1 MVNMLASLPKETVT
15 PDRGKEFSG
24 YPELTEKLN
33 VEVYFPD
40 PHAP

>member
-1 MVNMLASLPKETVT
+1 MVNMLESLPKETVT
-15 PDRGKEFSG
+15 PDRDKEFSG
-24 YPELTEKLN
+24 HPELIEKLN